1 MRKHPLSSS
10 KTIFNLAGVQEISRA
25 TRNRVL
31 KKVSYVTKPIKKP
44 LLTPRHKVKRLGW
57 CKKYMKLDFS
67 NVVFTDESRV
77 TLDGPDGWRRGW
89 VINENRPPG
98 IIRCQQGVGGS

>member
-1 MRKHPLSSS
+1 
-10 KTIFNLAGVQEISRA
+10 
-25 TRNRVL
+25 
-31 KKVSYVTKPIKKP
+31 
-44 LLTPRHKVKRLGW
+44 
-57 CKKYMKLDFS
+57 MKLDFS

-98 IIRCQQGVGGS
+98 IIRRQQGVGGS